1 MPNDSDMNQ
10 PAEMAIC
17 EDAADRVK
25 YVKYV
30 DENRIYSVH
39 YHKKLGSG
47 SRTWFIPM
55 DILISHVDD
64 GSWGILLILMNVIAV
79 QDVIDDVSK

>member
-47 SRTWFIPM
+47 SRT
-55 DILISHVDD
+55 
-64 GSWGILLILMNVIAV
+64 
-79 QDVIDDVSK
+79 

>member
-1 MPNDSDMNQ
+1 MPNDFDVNQ

-25 YVKYV
+25 YV

-39 YHKKLGSG
+39 YHNKLGSG
-47 SRTWFIPM
+47 ART
-55 DILISHVDD
+55 
-64 GSWGILLILMNVIAV
+64 
-79 QDVIDDVSK
+79 

>member
-1 MPNDSDMNQ
+1 MPNDFDVNQ

-25 YVKYV
+25 YV

-39 YHKKLGSG
+39 YHNKLGSG
-47 SRTWFIPM
+47 ARTWFIPM

-64 GSWGILLILMNVIAV
+64 GSWGILLIPMNVIAV

>member
-55 DILISHVDD
+55 AF
-64 GSWGILLILMNVIAV
+64 WMPMNMIAV
-79 QDVIDDVSK
+79 QDAVDDVST